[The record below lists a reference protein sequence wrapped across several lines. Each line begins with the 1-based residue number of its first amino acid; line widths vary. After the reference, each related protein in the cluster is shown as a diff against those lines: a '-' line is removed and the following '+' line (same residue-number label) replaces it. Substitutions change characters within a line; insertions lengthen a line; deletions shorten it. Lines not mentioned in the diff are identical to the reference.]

1 MTLFQL
7 PQELIEVAAKLSVS
21 SENERSGRGTTAS
34 KLAEAMERIASV
46 STDVE
51 ASIKEIKHCLED
63 DKQQEEE
70 YAAIVGQG
78 EAKGSQVH
86 HLKFIAQ
93 MAGRRSKTTFYL
105 LLTIGIL
112 FSQL

>member
-1 MTLFQL
+1 MTIFQL

-21 SENERSGRGTTAS
+21 SENEKSGRGTTAS

-78 EAKGSQVH
+78 ET
-86 HLKFIAQ
+86 ID
-93 MAGRRSKTTFYL
+93 RRLIT
-105 LLTIGIL
+105 
-112 FSQL
+112 

>member
-1 MTLFQL
+1 MISHDDIFQL

-21 SENERSGRGTTAS
+21 SENESSGRGTTAS

-78 EAKGSQVH
+78 Q
-86 HLKFIAQ
+86 
-93 MAGRRSKTTFYL
+93 
-105 LLTIGIL
+105 TINSRLIT
-112 FSQL
+112 

>member
-1 MTLFQL
+1 MTIFQL

-21 SENERSGRGTTAS
+21 SENENTSGRGTTAS

-78 EAKGSQVH
+78 EKIDRR
-86 HLKFIAQ
+86 FI
-93 MAGRRSKTTFYL
+93 T
-105 LLTIGIL
+105 
-112 FSQL
+112 